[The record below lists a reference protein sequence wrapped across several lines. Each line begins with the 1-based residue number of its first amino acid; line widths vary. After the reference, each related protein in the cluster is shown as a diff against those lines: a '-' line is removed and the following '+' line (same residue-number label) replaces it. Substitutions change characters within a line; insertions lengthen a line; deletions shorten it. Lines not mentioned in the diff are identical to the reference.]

1 MAAQHDM
8 SADIKLAEQNASS
21 ITLGIDGAPHDP
33 QKLTKML
40 REHGMTQTVISC
52 KLVHEL
58 AQPNSI
64 TGALDLALDD
74 GSTKRLFVK
83 KMTAAQVAHKAWND
97 RRRSLLYMR
106 NEVRFYSEFPELKE
120 RGVRY
125 PMVYGVED
133 QLEKVTGQLGGA
145 VPEEPSDLS
154 KCGALLWMEPVLGY
168 DQGSPLP
175 ADKSALI
182 LSAVAR
188 LHAASWEDTN
198 LLRRASERLQH
209 PGGSFALKIR
219 NPAELEKIIPNW
231 ETFKTNFA
239 KEAPA
244 GFFDKRVN
252 LGERLRRAAPWVAAQ
267 LAPLPTDRHACLVHG
282 DLKAMNAFLPR
293 DNPDPDALLI
303 DFASTGVGYGMAD
316 VAMHLCHALMPGDL
330 RTHEADLLQRY
341 LRFLGQED
349 YDPLLA
355 RRHYELATIDY
366 GRFVLGRFW
375 GAASPDAFWEKRHK
389 SNVALVHRNVPAA
402 LHFVERLD
410 AYLAKYE
417 GEISLIT

>member
-168 DQGSPLP
+168 DL
-175 ADKSALI
+175 
-182 LSAVAR
+182 
-188 LHAASWEDTN
+188 
-198 LLRRASERLQH
+198 
-209 PGGSFALKIR
+209 
-219 NPAELEKIIPNW
+219 
-231 ETFKTNFA
+231 
-239 KEAPA
+239 
-244 GFFDKRVN
+244 
-252 LGERLRRAAPWVAAQ
+252 
-267 LAPLPTDRHACLVHG
+267 
-282 DLKAMNAFLPR
+282 
-293 DNPDPDALLI
+293 
-303 DFASTGVGYGMAD
+303 
-316 VAMHLCHALMPGDL
+316 
-330 RTHEADLLQRY
+330 
-341 LRFLGQED
+341 
-349 YDPLLA
+349 
-355 RRHYELATIDY
+355 
-366 GRFVLGRFW
+366 
-375 GAASPDAFWEKRHK
+375 
-389 SNVALVHRNVPAA
+389 
-402 LHFVERLD
+402 
-410 AYLAKYE
+410 
-417 GEISLIT
+417 SLIHI